1 MSDDNEIDAA
11 LRRAMAALDGETPP
25 GYFDALA
32 ARTAARLDETAGPL
46 PPSDDDHDDPFNDDG
61 GTIYSSQVISLA
73 DFPGPE
79 GNAAAL
85 PRADRAVPHRV
96 AQSPGSSDDDGDG
109 DDADPVRF
117 RSQVFSLARV
127 SEPERNVVVQ
137 PHIDRASAAAV
148 APVESMATSARR
160 LGSTSAAA
168 SMTSARL
175 GRPRSALRAAGVG
188 LGLAAAGA
196 AIYLVASH
204 RGTERAPS
212 AGERSSTTT
221 VAAVSPASAG
231 SGSAGGSAAGSG
243 SDTSGVAGAGIAAT
257 GSGAAEG
264 SGTPAAPE
272 QIGKFTGSKIDRP
285 DSPRP
290 PSKPGGSLRVKGGE
304 IEGKRPAPA
313 PGAGKTKK
321 GKPTKQAADRTSL
334 SSDDLERAMAAV
346 AGRARA
352 CLAGA
357 AASASLRLTVAPSG
371 QIAQVAVTGPLAGT
385 PAGACVERAVRTA
398 AFPPWDGM
406 AQSFDYRLPD

>member
-25 GYFDALA
+25 GYFDALP
-32 ARTAARLDETAGPL
+32 ARTAARLDAPAGPL
-46 PPSDDDHDDPFNDDG
+46 RPFNDDG
-61 GTIYSSQVISLA
+61 GTVYSSQIISLA

-85 PRADRAVPHRV
+85 PRADRA
-96 AQSPGSSDDDGDG
+96 
-109 DDADPVRF
+109 
-117 RSQVFSLARV
+117 
-127 SEPERNVVVQ
+127 
-137 PHIDRASAAAV
+137 RAMA
-148 APVESMATSARR
+148 SMAPMATESDARR
-160 LGSTSAAA
+160 LGSPSAAPMPSRGGA
-168 SMTSARL
+168 AGPIEAPARAATSMTSVAPADRRRRR
-175 GRPRSALRAAGVG
+175 GVRAAGVG

-196 AIYLVASH
+196 VIYLVASH
-204 RGTERAPS
+204 RGAERAPIAS
-212 AGERSSTTT
+212 VT
-221 VAAVSPASAG
+221 PASG

-243 SDTSGVAGAGIAAT
+243 SDTSGVAGAGTATT
-257 GSGAAEG
+257 GSGAAED
-264 SGTPAAPE
+264 SGTRAAPE

-285 DSPRP
+285 DNPRP

-304 IEGKRPAPA
+304 VEGKRPAPA

-321 GKPTKQAADRTSL
+321 GKPSKQEADRTSL

-385 PAGACVERAVRTA
+385 PAGACVERAVRTTR
-398 AFPPWDGM
+398 FPPWDGV
-406 AQSFDYRLPD
+406 AQSFDYRLTD